1 MSHPVSPADY
11 SVISQALAAATRE
24 MGAKLIRSAY
34 STVLREARDGSAAII
49 DAKGDTI
56 AQAEMIPI
64 QLGSIGETFAPCIA
78 RFPAATLAPGDVLI
92 NNDAYD
98 GGQHLQDIFL
108 FTPIFVGGRVVAF
121 SASVAHHI
129 DIGGG
134 APGLNVSA
142 TDIYQ
147 EGLILPPMKF
157 NLERDWNGGAFE
169 RFIAANVRVPNQ
181 TIGDLNAQLAAN
193 AVGAA
198 RVAHL
203 CARHGVATVAA
214 VMDAMLDY
222 SERRVRAAI
231 AAIPDGVYRG
241 DDALDDDGI
250 HEEPLP
256 VYVTVTVRGDTI
268 DIDYAGTSPQVARN
282 INAPFAST
290 VSATLSCLKL
300 VLTGPD
306 VPFNEGAKR
315 PITIR
320 APLGSLLNP
329 RHPAPVR
336 ARMEPCY
343 RAFGAVMRA
352 LSSAIPDRVMAAGY
366 DTTTAMS
373 LSRLGDQGYRVYID
387 ITGGGYGAR
396 VDGDGTDAIAGP
408 LGNCSNT
415 PAEVIDGEYDFFR
428 VAEYGMLNGSCG
440 PGRYRGGAGIRR
452 TFEILKGGVNFAL
465 YADRF
470 RIAPRGLAGGQEG
483 ARASCRLVRDGKDIP
498 LASKSAMT
506 LEAGDRIV
514 LETGGGAGFGNP
526 YERRRD
532 DVAEDVAEGLV
543 GATEAARAYRF

>member
-1 MSHPVSPADY
+1 MPHPVSPADY
-11 SVISQALAAATRE
+11 SVISQALAAVARE

-56 AQAEMIPI
+56 AQAELIPI
-64 QLGSIGETFAPCIA
+64 QLGSIGQTFAPCIA
-78 RFPAATLAPGDVLI
+78 RFPADTLEPGDVLI

-108 FTPIFVGGRVVAF
+108 FTPIFFDGRVVAF

-147 EGLILPPMKF
+147 EGLILPPSKF
-157 NLERDWNGGAFE
+157 NLARDWNGGPFE
-169 RFIAANVRVPNQ
+169 RFIAANVRVPSQ

-193 AVGAA
+193 GVGAA

-203 CARHGVATVAA
+203 CARHGVATIAA

-241 DDALDDDGI
+241 DEALDDDGV

-256 VYVTVTVRGDTI
+256 IHVTVTVAGDTL
-268 DIDYAGTSPQVARN
+268 DIDYTGTSPQVARN

-352 LSSAIPDRVMAAGY
+352 LAQVVPDRVMAAGY

-373 LSRLGDQGYRVYID
+373 LSRLGPRGYRVYID

-396 VDGDGTDAIAGP
+396 IDGDGTDAIAGP

-415 PAEVIDGEYDFFR
+415 PAEVIDGEYDYFR
-428 VAEYGMLNGSCG
+428 IAGYAMLDGSCG
-440 PGRYRGGAGIRR
+440 HGRQRGGAGIRR
-452 TFEILKGGVNFAL
+452 VFDILEDGVNFAL

-470 RIAPRGLAGGQEG
+470 RLAPRGLAGGG
-483 ARASCRLVRDGKDIP
+483 DGTRASCRLVRDGRELP
-498 LASKSAMT
+498 LASKSAMM
-506 LEAGDRIV
+506 LRAGDRVI
-514 LETGGGAGFGNP
+514 LETGGGAGFGDP
-526 YERRRD
+526 RERSRAAI
-532 DVAEDVAEGLV
+532 AEDVAEGLV
-543 GATEAARAYRF
+543 DAAEAARVYGP

>member
-1 MSHPVSPADY
+1 MPPSVSPADY
-11 SVISQALAAATRE
+11 AVISQALAAAARE

-34 STVLREARDGSAAII
+34 STVLREARDGSAAIL
-49 DAKGDTI
+49 DSAGNTI
-56 AQAEMIPI
+56 AQAELIPI
-64 QLGSIGETFAPCIA
+64 QLGSIGETFRPCIA
-78 RFPAATLAPGDVLI
+78 RFPAETLREGDVLV

-108 FTPIFVGGRVVAF
+108 FTPIFADGSVVGF

-129 DIGGG
+129 DVGGG

-142 TDIYQ
+142 SDIYQ
-147 EGLILPPMKF
+147 EGLILPPLRF
-157 NLERDWNGGAFE
+157 NLARDWNGGAFE
-169 RFIAANVRVPNQ
+169 RLIAANVRVPSQ

-193 AVGAA
+193 GVGAA

-203 CARHGVATVAA
+203 CARYGRATVAA
-214 VMDAMLDY
+214 VMAMMQDY
-222 SERRVRAAI
+222 AERRVRAAI
-231 AAIPDGVYRG
+231 AAIPDGTYEG
-241 DDALDDDGI
+241 DDALDDDGV
-250 HEEPLP
+250 HDEPLP
-256 VYVTVTVRGDTI
+256 VRVRVTVKGDTL
-268 DIDYAGTSPQVARN
+268 DIDYDGTAPQVARN

-300 VLTGPD
+300 ALTGPD

-315 PITIR
+315 PVTIR

-352 LSSAIPDRVMAAGY
+352 LARAVPERVMAAGY
-366 DTTTAMS
+366 DTTTALS
-373 LSRLGDQGYRVYID
+373 LSRLGASGYRVYID

-396 VDGDGTDAIAGP
+396 EGSDGTDAIAGP

-428 VAEYGMLNGSCG
+428 IAEYGMLAGSG
-440 PGRYRGGAGIRR
+440 GEGRWRGGLGIRR
-452 TFEILKGGVNFAL
+452 SFEVLKDGVGFAL

-470 RIAPRGLAGGQEG
+470 RLAPRGLAGGGAG
-483 ARASCRLVRDGKDIP
+483 ARASCRLLRDGAEVPIP
-498 LASKSAMT
+498 SKAALT
-506 LEAGDRIV
+506 LKAGDRIV
-514 LETGGGAGFGNP
+514 LETGGGAGYGP
-526 YERRRD
+526 AAERD
-532 DVAEDVAEGLV
+532 PAAIAEDRAEGLTGV
-543 GATEAARAYRF
+543 A